1 MESHPQSVLRRVSC
15 RMVVTALLVGSMFS
29 GKAMAQERKFLVI
42 LANMPR
48 SFPDEPS
55 PTGVELPPNWEPGMP
70 PIPMPNLGDI
80 ERVYFS
86 TDPDDDVGS
95 MTEYWEE
102 ISCGIVRITGKG
114 VGTVELPW
122 PQYPVQANDTTTSDM
137 VENGD
142 IEEDF
147 SPATAS
153 DGAGYFNLNLIGDFQ
168 FGAGERVREFPT
180 IGRAQVLY
188 NTDFNNTA
196 GSGDIP
202 GRQLTFADN
211 APEVLG
217 DISEDLD
224 GDGKVDLGVEDLDMD
239 LNPDFINE
247 DKNNNCIL
255 DFVSEDDFCGNGDG
269 VWDPAT
275 EDCNGNGQ
283 GPDLLSE
290 DVDNDGHLDA
300 GEKCLRCLQGFAS
313 CLKCGAGGCAPC
325 SSPND
330 PDCHPDVNCD
340 GRLADNEDLDADGS
354 FDIANEDT
362 NGNCTCQ
369 AYGTSACAPDVVPG
383 YEPRLPDPIFTP
395 GERFRD
401 LDSDG
406 YFDALFEPATIADF
420 DGDDEHNLFASTN
433 VTLIDEDDFN
443 DPNGDGNRD
452 FPEPLE
458 DFLVMKIGNLEDS
471 PQYGP
476 VSPEYIRNNYPGNV
490 NMLINRMGNN
500 SRNKQVTGQLV
511 YDAPDFWIDVQT
523 ADGAAFE
530 SYRKLEL
537 DSLQPSVPGHTVPR
551 PSWLE
556 DFWRARYGNA
566 AADELINAYGDDM
579 GWPFSTPNLS
589 EFVPPEESTAGSI
602 EYAFRANRG
611 GTDGW
616 GTVLEQM
623 IHLHAE
629 HGVFDIRVPPPVGPT
644 FEDLGL
650 ERDNPTD
657 GDEEGLVFDYNG
669 TLHRY
674 AYLENPGFPPAPDD
688 DNSLSVEMANDYI
701 FRVADDGRAG
711 CIMPNGAQL
720 VENDGCCDD
729 YVRCRDPGC
738 DCVFPAGTWGCD
750 FDMDGD
756 EGEVGEFGMSP
767 EWLPAALPGQ
777 AGGMQ
782 DFDGDGEFDDFMFNP
797 CAEFGMKHP
806 DCPPPACP
814 CGSGD
819 PDCISEDQ
827 ICGNCDGTWDPGVPP
842 FGEDCNGSGAEN
854 CWIGGDWVATYQFP
868 FSATTFF
875 PETTQ
880 DCACV
885 AFNVGDQANG
895 VPDFNARCR
904 PNGCWID
911 PDTNLCRDETE
922 PGPNDPPLPDPVDCF
937 VPRCV
942 PDLGGSPYYPIPK
955 FTEPAA
961 PRCDVPFAIRWG
973 NGQLLEDPPGNWPEG
988 DDDDDILPPADLV
1001 YDGPK
1006 EYDDLASS
1014 FYHTRWRP
1022 GNAALDEPVAVLRD
1036 YGGDQ
1041 SFGEVTTTSP
1051 DVANRHAYGHDKASL
1066 GSAGLSFTPDGTIVP
1081 AGPLAGGDTQFY
1093 GPNGSI
1099 ILGYDGNLD
1108 VIHGGPGFDGGNQLV
1123 IEYMSRRT
1131 DGKGLTD
1138 PLCGPGTTDGRGFRD
1153 FNLDGMVDLGEGRA
1167 FGIDEDGQPFGTE
1180 NYVID
1185 SFDFTR
1191 NDGMDATAYPFNR
1204 NRLTEDVIEAVDFVE
1219 DFDTWINT
1227 FGGCGGSR
1235 FIVDINHIIFLPE
1248 GLPSTTPF
1256 AVFSPDPGSLGVVNT
1271 VDDMPPQANQR
1282 VRLQDMLQGLTFTNL
1297 AASLDRNGETDQA
1310 LETNASFNV
1319 AFNSHEFGHY
1329 WECWPDLYD
1338 YDTFDGFQNEHP
1350 VAQWDLMSGSAAG
1363 QVHVIPVYKEN
1374 SGWIRSNDLTTL
1386 LIPGVPQEVRLGPIE
1401 SSCDQYFFYENTLRG
1416 QCADP
1421 SNPLSS
1427 ACRQERFYFYHLEN
1441 HGDFSSLLPWNVPP
1455 AEVCESGGGSFKSGG
1470 MVILHT
1476 DLAANDEAIAPQQRW
1491 GSHFGYLIEQA
1502 DGQHSLEVTINGGG
1516 NVGDAGDLFPGFCD
1530 VTKWNI
1536 DTDPDNSWWDT
1547 PNDNSGI
1554 EVLDVRNELSG
1565 SQVVFLWFPQDV
1577 PSLQFVQPPG
1587 GRSISG
1593 AFPLIYRWDDQ
1604 HAGTGLTMFSQPA
1617 GEVTVDDLGV
1627 CTAGCYGGTKVNNSP
1642 ISKTSPSSAT
1652 ETLQVPVGAGTAL
1665 EDGQYRFYAFLDPRA
1680 NCPGLEG
1687 DGLCENLFS
1696 PPVAASTNE
1705 GQGMLTVVHVELDV
1719 NNPQSTLLEAWV
1731 VTYVG
1736 LDECNGNGQWMV
1748 QGTASGVQRSD
1759 PSDPSSPLACASTN
1773 GQYST
1778 INPREALTFK
1788 ITGNGFVPG
1797 DRFLFVTTGFTA
1809 YSKPI
1814 EVIDGEVDPGPKA
1827 LISAT
1832 SSQDPDCCFPPVTI
1846 TFDGSGSEDSAGD
1859 SGPGSNLVAYEW
1871 DLNDDGTVD
1880 ATGSVAAFTFT
1891 NKGQFVVRLIVS
1903 EGEPNFRT
1911 GTATRTV
1918 QITNNRPVAAFTATP
1933 NAGPANLL
1941 VHFDASDSFDPDGD
1955 IVKYEWSFN
1964 AGDPKDINDKCDAP
1978 PFVADTEESD
1988 PEIDRIFQDGSFWVA
2003 LRVTDNDGDQ
2013 SCLTFERILSGNQ
2026 LPVAS
2031 FTATP
2036 EGGPIPLKVF
2046 FDGGAS
2052 SDPDGDELTYTWHF
2066 EDDGTTVTTG
2076 KDATVEHE
2084 FKAVKLTGWLVI
2096 LTVDDGTPGEGGTN
2110 EATVRIIT
2118 TLGTGGAVKID
2129 QVTATPSS
2137 GPSPLIVSF
2146 SASATSQNPG
2156 TLSFRW
2162 ELDEVGTLKF
2172 GRNVMNE
2179 YINDTDEPITVN
2191 PKLIVS
2197 DETGAQAV
2205 QILTITVLPVGST
2218 GPMDDPNLVAK
2229 LKVVCAANISERDC
2243 VTGEAP
2249 FTVQFSTEES
2259 AALDGSAI
2267 TVEVDFGDGTPANP
2281 TLAGGV
2287 VSHTYMEPG
2296 EYEAFSLT
2304 VAEDGRQ
2311 EMSNRIK
2318 ITVTES
2324 AEPVASIFVDD
2335 LKGIAP
2341 FKVTFDGTGS
2351 FDPEGQPLTHTWN
2364 FGDGTPAASGPVVNH
2379 TFNAP
2384 AVYKVLLTVRD
2395 TSGATGDFEVEITVE
2410 LADGMTPDGL
2420 PDVNGT
2426 PDGEPPFIGPEACG
2440 LACGATGAV
2449 QMLLMLLGMIGMR
2462 CTFRRKA

>member
-1 MESHPQSVLRRVSC
+1 MESHPQSALRRVSC
-15 RMVVTALLVGSMFS
+15 RMVVTALLVWSMFS

-48 SFPDEPS
+48 SFPADPS

-122 PQYPVQANDTTTSDM
+122 PQYPIQANDTTTNVM
-137 VENGD
+137 VEDGN

-147 SPATAS
+147 SPATIS
-153 DGAGYFNLNLIGDFQ
+153 DGAGYWNLNGISDFQ
-168 FGAGERVREFPT
+168 FGVGERVREF
-180 IGRAQVLY
+180 QVLY
-188 NTDFNNTA
+188 DTDRDNSA
-196 GSGDIP
+196 GNAADLP
-202 GRQLTFADN
+202 GRQSAIPDDDPL
-211 APEVLG
+211 VLG
-217 DISEDLD
+217 PGTEDLD
-224 GDGKVDLGVEDLDMD
+224 GDGKVDLGVEDLDSD
-239 LNPDFINE
+239 GHPDNINE
-247 DKNNNCIL
+247 DQNGNCIL
-255 DFVSEDDFCGNGDG
+255 DFVSEDCFCGNCDG
-269 VWDPAT
+269 NWVLAS
-275 EDCNGNGQ
+275 EDCNDNGVND
-283 GPDLLSE
+283 DLFE
-290 DVDNDGHLDA
+290 DLDGDGHLDA
-300 GEKCLRCLQGFAS
+300 GERCLPCFPTDQS
-313 CLKCGAGGCAPC
+313 CLTCDPKTGKCSPC
-325 SSPND
+325 SPGDN
-330 PDCHPDVNCD
+330 DCHRDVNCD
-340 GRLADNEDLDADGS
+340 GQLTNNEDLDADGN
-354 FDIANEDT
+354 FDAVFSEDT
-362 NGNCTCQ
+362 NGNCTC
-369 AYGTSACAPDVVPG
+369 AAHGTQACAPDEIPAFQPFV
-383 YEPRLPDPIFTP
+383 YEPTWTP

-401 LDSDG
+401 LDGDQA
-406 YFDALFEPATIADF
+406 YDRLFEPAVVVDV
-420 DGDDEHNLFASTN
+420 DGDGEHNNFSDIHVAFFRLTD
-433 VTLIDEDDFN
+433 TDDFN
-443 DPNGDGNRD
+443 DENGDGQRD
-452 FPEPLE
+452 FPEPQE
-458 DFLVMKIGNLEDS
+458 DFLAMKVANEEEL
-471 PQYGP
+471 PQYMP
-476 VSPEYIRNNYPGNV
+476 VTPKYIFDNYPANTA
-490 NMLINRMGNN
+490 MLLNRVGNN
-500 SRNKQVTGQLV
+500 NRTKIETGRLHYNSADYWIEAV
-511 YDAPDFWIDVQT
+511 DAN
-523 ADGAAFE
+523 
-530 SYRKLEL
+530 RKLEQDTL
-537 DSLQPSVPGHTVPR
+537 EPFVTGHTVPR

-566 AADELINAYGDDM
+566 AADELVNAYGDDM

-623 IHLHAE
+623 LHLFPVNGAR
-629 HGVFDIRVPPPVGPT
+629 GIFGPQLVPDP
-644 FEDLGL
+644 D
-650 ERDNPTD
+650 PTD
-657 GDEEGLVFDYNG
+657 DEEVGLLFDYNG
-669 TLHRY
+669 TQHVY
-674 AYLENPGFPPAPDD
+674 AYLANPGLPPEPDA
-688 DNSLSVEMANDYI
+688 DNSLSTPVTNDFI
-701 FRVADDGRAG
+701 FRVAEDGRAG
-711 CIMPNGAQL
+711 CVMPDGAEATVNVQCC
-720 VENDGCCDD
+720 EDDPGCCDLD
-729 YVRCRDPGC
+729 TSCT
-738 DCVFPAGTWGCD
+738 CVFPEGTWACD
-750 FDMDGD
+750 FDQDGD
-756 EGEVGEFGMSP
+756 ENEVGLFGGLLTGYSP
-767 EWLPAALPGQ
+767 SAGAGAPG
-777 AGGMQ
+777 GLQ
-782 DFDGDGEFDDFMFNP
+782 DFDGNGDLNDFMFDP
-797 CAEFGMKHP
+797 CQRPGMDHP
-806 DCPPPACP
+806 DCNFDVTPP
-814 CGSGD
+814 
-819 PDCISEDQ
+819 E
-827 ICGNCDGTWDPGVPP
+827 
-842 FGEDCNGSGAEN
+842 AEFS
-854 CWIGGDWVATYQFP
+854 TFP
-868 FSATTFF
+868 FSVMDQF
-875 PETTQ
+875 PAINPA
-880 DCACV
+880 CACV
-885 AFNVGDQANG
+885 AFNVTDASGDVALSAQC
-895 VPDFNARCR
+895 DMLT
-904 PNGCWID
+904 GCWIN
-911 PDTNLCRDETE
+911 PATNLCSD
-922 PGPNDPPLPDPVDCF
+922 PNVEVVPVPCF
-937 VPRCV
+937 VPVCD
-942 PDLGGSPYYPIPK
+942 PEFGGSPYYPIPK
-955 FTEPAA
+955 FTEPAE
-961 PRCDVPFAIRWG
+961 PDCKVPFAIRWG
-973 NGQLLEDPPGNWPEG
+973 NGEMIVDPPGNWPEG
-988 DDDDDILPPADLV
+988 DPDDDILPPADLV

-1051 DVANRHAYGHDKASL
+1051 EVADRNAYGHDKAAL
-1066 GSAGLSFTPDGTIVP
+1066 GSAGLSFVPDGTIVP
-1081 AGPLAGGDTQFY
+1081 AGPLAGGDTRFY
-1093 GPNGSI
+1093 RSNGSI
-1099 ILGYDGNLD
+1099 RLDFDGNLD

-1131 DGKGLTD
+1131 DGNGLTD
-1138 PLCGPGTTDGRGFRD
+1138 PLCGPGTLDGRGFRD
-1153 FNLDGMVDLGEGRA
+1153 FNLDGMIDLGEGRA
-1167 FGIDEDGQPFGTE
+1167 FGTE

-1416 QCADP
+1416 HCADP

-1455 AEVCESGGGSFKSGG
+1455 AEPCASGGGSFKSGG

-1530 VTKWNI
+1530 VTKWNL

-1627 CTAGCYGGTKVNNSP
+1627 CTDGCYDGTKVNNSP

-1665 EDGQYRFYAFLDPRA
+1665 EDGLYRFYAFLAPRA

-1719 NNPQSTLLEAWV
+1719 NNSQSTLLEAWV

-1736 LDECNGNGQWMV
+1736 LDECDGNGQWMV

-1759 PSDPSSPLACASTN
+1759 PSDPSSSLACASTN

-1778 INPREALTFK
+1778 INPREAVTFK

-1846 TFDGSGSEDSAGD
+1846 TFDGSKSEDSAGD
-1859 SGPGSNLVAYEW
+1859 SGPGNNLVAYEW

-1903 EGEPNFRT
+1903 EGDPNFRT

-1964 AGDPKDINDKCDAP
+1964 TGDPKDIDDKCDAP

-2084 FKAVKLTGWLVI
+2084 FKAVKLTGWLVT

-2129 QVTATPSS
+2129 QATATPAS

-2172 GRNVMNE
+2172 GRNVMNK

-2267 TVEVDFGDGTPANP
+2267 TVVVDFGDGTPANP

-2304 VAEDGRQ
+2304 VAEDGRE

-2324 AEPVASIFVDD
+2324 AAPVASIFVDD
-2335 LKGIAP
+2335 LKGTAP

-2351 FDPEGQPLTHTWN
+2351 FDPEGQPLTHEWN

-2384 AVYKVLLTVRD
+2384 AVYTVSLTVRD
-2395 TSGATGDFEVEITVE
+2395 TSGATGDFDVEITVDPSATD
-2410 LADGMTPDGL
+2410 LGGGGITPGDGGPGDGPDGQAD
-2420 PDVNGT
+2420 PA
-2426 PDGEPPFIGPEACG
+2426 ACG
-2440 LACGATGAV
+2440 LACGPTGAV

-2462 CTFRRKA
+2462 CTFRRRA